1 MKTAP
6 VAVRLWADDLLSQLP
21 EHNAN
26 RELVRRLVADER
38 MLDVWRNL
46 ASATV
51 DARWYRDERIATFVE
66 SCHMPGDGDAARE
79 REALLKPQAL
89 AMVRFAQACFLA
101 RGFHADIQPA
111 KPAAEIREDWAT
123 IGRNSAEAAR
133 KLRALRVVSAT
144 ANDLAFVLSSLLRR
158 YGVEEEEI
166 SQIAGG
172 LRNVTASASQERP
185 DGVPGELR
193 TSDLLEEIARIAR
206 ANQPLETGGP
216 RKRTPEVMRRTIVI
230 RELCNFANRVYES
243 PSAKLLA
250 EAAEVVLDDKAP
262 IDARQVREV
271 LNSIRGHG

>member
-38 MLDVWRNL
+38 MLDVWRSL

-51 DARWYRDERIATFVE
+51 DARWYRDERIATFIE
-66 SCHMPGDGDAARE
+66 SCHMSGDGDAARE
-79 REALLKPQAL
+79 REALLEPKAL
-89 AMVRFAQACFLA
+89 AMVRFAQTCLLA

-123 IGRNSAEAAR
+123 IGRDSAEAAR

-144 ANDLAFVLSSLLRR
+144 ANDLTFVLSSLLRG
-158 YGVEEEEI
+158 YGVNEEEI

-172 LRNVTASASQERP
+172 LRNVTAAASQERP
-185 DGVPGELR
+185 GDVPRSLR

-206 ANQPLETGGP
+206 AKQPLKPGGP

-230 RELCNFANRVYES
+230 RELCTFASRVYES
-243 PSAKLLA
+243 PSAGTLA
-250 EAAEVVLDDKAP
+250 RAAEVVLDNQTS
-262 IDARQVREV
+262 IDERQVRDV
-271 LNSIRGHG
+271 LNSIRRPG